1 MGFPGPSAILSQ
13 PRAGPYLRL
22 ESSSTKPC
30 TVAVA
35 SSMWVASG
43 AGTLIADLVPVD
55 KDSPEWAV
63 TSAPKWH
70 PPLPHS
76 GCFRNQGAAGSP
88 GSSQHPSPTCGGCWK
103 RETFLVGPPPGLEVM
118 SHSGT
123 SLGSEIF
130 FTSCLKVGLDPHAP
144 SLPGRPGFYSTAGC

>member
-1 MGFPGPSAILSQ
+1 MGFPGPSATPP

-43 AGTLIADLVPVD
+43 AGALIVDLVPVD

-63 TSAPKWH
+63 TRAPKQHPPRPTLDVPRLLPAPQPHLWGMLEKGNLPGRSL
-70 PPLPHS
+70 PPLPLLLCH
-76 GCFRNQGAAGSP
+76 AEVVSP
-88 GSSQHPSPTCGGCWK
+88 
-103 RETFLVGPPPGLEVM
+103 
-118 SHSGT
+118 SGT
-123 SLGSEIF
+123 TLGSEIF
-130 FTSCLKVGLDPHAP
+130 FASCLKG
-144 SLPGRPGFYSTAGC
+144 G